1 MKSKIF
7 YFSDQFYIFY
17 NELDYTES
25 VIYNEV
31 SRTIGKDYFE
41 LKINNEDSKVYNH
54 EQLLSS
60 RDFLKKVS
68 ELVKIQK
75 SNNKN
80 IDKDLENLLHF
91 FNAFIEEYYQIPENN
106 RLSFI
111 EVVLKNVFLSPVN
124 LYRLSRY
131 FVNCD
136 ELQDIYKIISILV
149 FFLKRHPSLIIF
161 YVEIGLWD
169 IINIYSDYMYFKE
182 SELKEYFEKKIKTNI
197 NTIEAIYYFH
207 ICYLLT
213 SVNNRK
219 NYCLEYYKNNAGKN
233 LLLDSII
240 VETCNIK
247 ENKNI
252 VLNYKFDDENW
263 LINYTKFLQ
272 IRFYIKENNSTN
284 CLIKTINKC
293 KKNRIKIVKS
303 LDKIKFD
310 KLKEIEFETVKEKFE
325 SEEILE
331 NRYEHD
337 YEYYF

>member
-1 MKSKIF
+1 M
-7 YFSDQFYIFY
+7 
-17 NELDYTES
+17 
-25 VIYNEV
+25 
-31 SRTIGKDYFE
+31 
-41 LKINNEDSKVYNH
+41 
-54 EQLLSS
+54 
-60 RDFLKKVS
+60 
-68 ELVKIQK
+68 
-75 SNNKN
+75 
-80 IDKDLENLLHF
+80 
-91 FNAFIEEYYQIPENN
+91 
-106 RLSFI
+106 
-111 EVVLKNVFLSPVN
+111 N

-182 SELKEYFEKKIKTNI
+182 PELKEYFEKKIKTNI

-213 SVNNRK
+213 NVNNRK

-247 ENKNI
+247 ENKNV

-272 IRFYIKENNSTN
+272 IRFYIKEN
-284 CLIKTINKC
+284 K
-293 KKNRIKIVKS
+293 IKIVKS
-303 LDKIKFD
+303 FDKIKFD
-310 KLKEIEFETVKEKFE
+310 KLKKIEFEAVKEKFE

-331 NRYEHD
+331 NRYELD

>member
-1 MKSKIF
+1 M
-7 YFSDQFYIFY
+7 Q
-17 NELDYTES
+17 
-25 VIYNEV
+25 
-31 SRTIGKDYFE
+31 
-41 LKINNEDSKVYNH
+41 
-54 EQLLSS
+54 
-60 RDFLKKVS
+60 
-68 ELVKIQK
+68 
-75 SNNKN
+75 
-80 IDKDLENLLHF
+80 
-91 FNAFIEEYYQIPENN
+91 IE
-106 RLSFI
+106 
-111 EVVLKNVFLSPVN
+111 
-124 LYRLSRY
+124 
-131 FVNCD
+131 
-136 ELQDIYKIISILV
+136 
-149 FFLKRHPSLIIF
+149 SLI
-161 YVEIGLWD
+161 
-169 IINIYSDYMYFKE
+169 

-213 SVNNRK
+213 NVNNRK

-247 ENKNI
+247 ENKNV

-293 KKNRIKIVKS
+293 KKNKIKIVKS
-303 LDKIKFD
+303 FDKIKFD
-310 KLKEIEFETVKEKFE
+310 KLKKIEFEAVKEKFE

-331 NRYEHD
+331 NRYELD